1 MKKIIVQRDV
11 TAVLEE
17 YYYIDGD
24 LNEDILDDIIN
35 DNINSFS
42 SEILCDTIDLSGPY
56 IVMDENY
63 NTITVKL

>member
-17 YYYIDGD
+17 YYYINGD
-24 LNEDILDDIIN
+24 LTEDVLDDIIN